1 MDALRERQK
10 AIRAALVEN
19 RRAMRIAE
27 KAEEERR
34 AKIWRITPWLR
45 NVIMILYLLASYS
58 KEPVF
63 KYLATVAR
71 RRKWPPLKDEEVGR
85 AVDDLFLEIS
95 MEELMA
101 LADKDKPT
109 DPSAMREASR
119 VYEEWR
125 LAKWAERLNLE
136 RGLAPTTAMVL
147 EQYRDNREQVPE
159 AARPRYCGVAAEAGA
174 RMWAWR
180 WRQRWGGR
188 YGSIPT
194 KENVPLGDRRA
205 KV

>member
-1 MDALRERQK
+1 MDSLLERQR
-10 AIRAALVEN
+10 ANRAALAEN
-19 RRAMRIAE
+19 RRAMRSEE
-27 KAEEERR
+27 KAEEQRR
-34 AKIWRITPWLR
+34 AKIWRVTPWLR
-45 NVIMILYLLASYS
+45 NVILILYVLASHS
-58 KEPVF
+58 KEPVL

-71 RRKWPPLKDEEVGR
+71 RRKWPPLSDEDVGR
-85 AVDDLFLEIS
+85 ALDDLYLEIS

-101 LADKDKPT
+101 LADKDSPA

-125 LAKWAERLNLE
+125 LAKWAERLNLQ

-188 YGSIPT
+188 YGGIPT
-194 KENVPLGDRRA
+194 RENVPLDERRA

>member
-1 MDALRERQK
+1 MDALRERQR
-10 AIRAALVEN
+10 AVRAALAEN
-19 RRAMRIAE
+19 RRAVRLAE
-27 KAEEERR
+27 KAEEKRR

-45 NVIMILYLLASYS
+45 NVVLILCLFASHA
-58 KEPVF
+58 KEPVL
-63 KYLATVAR
+63 KYMATVAR
-71 RRKWPPLKDEEVGR
+71 RRKWPPLSDEEVGR
-85 AVDDLFLEIS
+85 AVDDLYLEVS
-95 MEELMA
+95 MEELVA
-101 LADKDKPT
+101 LADKEKPT

-147 EQYRDNREQVPE
+147 EQYRENREQAPE
-159 AARPRYCGVAAEAGA
+159 AARPRYCGVAAEVGA

-188 YGSIPT
+188 HGSVPT
-194 KENVPLGDRRA
+194 KENVPLDERRA